1 MTTRG
6 DLWRF
11 DAVELAAAI
20 RTRRISSREAVGS
33 HLDRLASVNPYIN
46 AVVDPLAAEALAEAD
61 AADELTE
68 IRYRK
73 DHPTFFVPGRT
84 AGIAASDSGT
94 ASGS

>member
-1 MTTRG
+1 LHG
-6 DLWRF
+6 KE
-11 DAVELAAAI
+11 A
-20 RTRRISSREAVGS
+20 RTRSSSIHA
-33 HLDRLASVNPYIN
+33 
-46 AVVDPLAAEALAEAD
+46 

-68 IRYRK
+68 IRSRK

>member
-46 AVVDPLAAEALAEAD
+46 AVVDPLADAPGTGGSGSAD
-61 AADELTE
+61 AP
-68 IRYRK
+68 K
-73 DHPTFFVPGRT
+73 
-84 AGIAASDSGT
+84 
-94 ASGS
+94 